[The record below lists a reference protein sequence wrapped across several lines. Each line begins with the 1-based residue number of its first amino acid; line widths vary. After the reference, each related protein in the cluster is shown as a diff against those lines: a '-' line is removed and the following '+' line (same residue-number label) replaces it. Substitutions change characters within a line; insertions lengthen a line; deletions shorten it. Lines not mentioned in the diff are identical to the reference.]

1 MNVTAAARAAGI
13 SPSGLRWYESRGVLP
28 PAPRSENGYRK
39 YTASDV
45 SQLRLV
51 LTLRRLG
58 LSPAEAG
65 RLARLSL
72 EGPAA
77 GNELTAALQRQRE
90 AIAERRADLDWLDGE
105 LRDLDASWRAT
116 RSPRARRSRVAP
128 ISVLFLC
135 NANSGRSQIGEAL
148 LKKLGGERFG
158 VQSAGGEP
166 APVSDLALTVL
177 SEVGIDWR
185 GARSKRIDEV
195 QGPFDYVIALSDS
208 MRESCAAIEGPH
220 STLHW
225 HLPDPAEAGGP
236 AQSGLKAYRRVR
248 DEISLRLVPFVEL
261 ALRTA
266 AGQEPTSRFEE
277 ASTRPLAGSRS

>member
-1 MNVTAAARAAGI
+1 MNVAAAARAAGI
-13 SPSGLRWYESRGVLP
+13 SPSGLRWYESVGVLA
-28 PAPRSENGYRK
+28 PAPRSENGYRT

-58 LSPAEAG
+58 LSPTEAG

-72 EGPAA
+72 EGASA
-77 GNELTAALQRQRE
+77 SNELPAALQRQRE

-116 RSPRARRSRVAP
+116 RNPRAGGSRVAP

-148 LKKLGGERFG
+148 LTKLGGERFS
-158 VQSAGGEP
+158 VQSAGGAP
-166 APVSDLALTVL
+166 APVSDLALAVL
-177 SEVGIDWR
+177 SEAGIDWR
-185 GARSKRIDEV
+185 RARSKRIEEV
-195 QGPFDYVIALSDS
+195 RGPFDYVITLSDS
-208 MRESCAAIEGPH
+208 MRESCAAIQGPH

-225 HLPDPAEAGGP
+225 HLPDPASLEGP
-236 AQSGLKAYRRVR
+236 PESRLAAYRRVR
-248 DEISLRLVPFVEL
+248 DEVSVRLVPFVEL
-261 ALRTA
+261 ALRTGA
-266 AGQEPTSRFEE
+266 SHEPPSLLEE
-277 ASTRPLAGSRS
+277 GPESTPPSTT